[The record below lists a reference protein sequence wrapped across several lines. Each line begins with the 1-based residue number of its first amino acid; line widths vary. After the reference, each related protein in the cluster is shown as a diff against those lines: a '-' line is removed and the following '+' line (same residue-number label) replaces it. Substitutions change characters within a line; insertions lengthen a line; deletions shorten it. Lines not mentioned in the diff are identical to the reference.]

1 VDEDHRG
8 VRRMIRDDILRCI
21 EEIDGKLAELRR
33 TVEQLPY
40 TVQASQAGPLPEP
53 GGENTVPARSGV
65 VQFVDKANLRP
76 VVTKSFGEMN
86 IHGEPIGAESVQAMI
101 AACGVRPEDNA
112 FSRGI
117 VEMRE
122 E

>member
-1 VDEDHRG
+1 MTKDE
-8 VRRMIRDDILRCI
+8 ILRCI
-21 EEIDGKLAELRR
+21 EEISGKLVELQRA
-33 TVEQLPY
+33 VEQLPD
-40 TVQASQAGPLPEP
+40 TVQASQVRPLPEP
-53 GGENTVPARSGV
+53 GRENPVPARSRV
-65 VQFVDKANLRP
+65 MQLADKATLRS

-86 IHGEPIGAESVQAMI
+86 IHGEPIGAENVQSMI

>member
-1 VDEDHRG
+1 MTKDT
-8 VRRMIRDDILRCI
+8 ILRFI
-21 EEIDGKLAELRR
+21 EEIDARLAELRR
-33 TVEQLPY
+33 AVEELPD
-40 TVQASQAGPLPEP
+40 TVQASQTAPLPEH
-53 GGENTVPARSGV
+53 GRENTVPAGSRV
-65 VQFVDKANLRP
+65 VQFVDKAKLRP
-76 VVTKSFGEMN
+76 VVTKSFQEMN
-86 IHGEPIGAESVQAMI
+86 IRGKPIGAESVQAMI

>member
-1 VDEDHRG
+1 
-8 VRRMIRDDILRCI
+8 MIKDAILRCI

-33 TVEQLPY
+33 AVEQLPA
-40 TVQASQAGPLPEP
+40 TMEVSQAGPLPEQ
-53 GGENTVPARSGV
+53 GREDTTPARSRG
-65 VQFVDKANLRP
+65 VQFVDKTKLRP

-86 IHGEPIGAESVQAMI
+86 IRGEPIGAENVQAMI

-117 VEMRE
+117 VDMRE

>member
-1 VDEDHRG
+1 MTNYDI
-8 VRRMIRDDILRCI
+8 IRYI
-21 EEIDGKLAELRR
+21 EEIIDKLAELHQV
-33 TVEQLPY
+33 VEQLPN
-40 TVQASQAGPLPEP
+40 TVQASQVSPLPEP
-53 GGENTVPARSGV
+53 GRESAGPARSRV
-65 VQFVDKANLRP
+65 MQLVDKATLRS

-86 IHGEPIGAESVQAMI
+86 IHGEPIGAENVQSMI

>member
-1 VDEDHRG
+1 MTKDA
-8 VRRMIRDDILRCI
+8 ILRFI

-33 TVEQLPY
+33 AIEQLPE
-40 TVQASQAGPLPEP
+40 TVEASQAGPLPEP
-53 GGENTVPARSGV
+53 VRQNTVLVRSQV
-65 VQFVDKANLRP
+65 VEFVDKAKLRP
-76 VVTKSFGEMN
+76 VVIKGFEEMN
-86 IHGEPIGAESVQAMI
+86 VCGEPIGAESVQAMI
-101 AACGVRPEDNA
+101 AACGVRAEDNA